1 MSYISFLTDIY
12 VPMYLDKI
20 PNRNSNP
27 TWLVRKSIRD
37 GKRILK
43 ITIANVTHLPEPI
56 REGLRILL
64 RGGHAIKSFKDAFHI
79 KSTKHHGH
87 VAVVLHMMK
96 HLKMTPLIAPK
107 NSRFRRLVLGMI
119 AARVIKPASKLQ
131 TRDMLDKTSC
141 ITTLNEELDLK
152 YVDQNDLY
160 EAMDELAAC
169 KTKIEC
175 RLAKRHLTEGGM
187 VLYDVTSSYLEGD
200 KNAFGAYGYNR
211 DKKKGK
217 KQIVY
222 GLMTDKEG
230 CPVSV
235 EVFPGNT
242 PDIKTLGAQISK
254 LQNTFGLKHVILVGD
269 RGLLKQKQIQE
280 EIIPV
285 GLDWITGMQKQ
296 EIREVVEQEKTQMSL
311 FDKQDLVEIQ
321 SDVYPN
327 ERLVLCRNPLQAA
340 KTKKTRDDL
349 LAKADAKLDKI
360 LAATTSTPRRLKDKA
375 KIGMRVERALGKHKL
390 KKFYVLDIE
399 EGYLSYTHNAEAIQK
414 AERLD
419 GIYAIR
425 SSLKQPPEQLVSDY
439 KRLSAVERAFRV
451 MKSISLRVRPIY
463 HVKPERVI
471 AHVFLCMLAYYVE
484 FHLRKKLAPMTFAED
499 DLEAKR
505 AQRDN
510 VVEPVKPS
518 ENAKKKAHNKKTDED
533 ERPKNFESIME
544 DLSGIC
550 RLTGVLKITSDDDH
564 RVKFVDEELTPTQ
577 SQALKLLN
585 IKSLC

>member
-1 MSYISFLTDIY
+1 
-12 VPMYLDKI
+12 MYLAEI
-20 PNRNSNP
+20 PNRNSP
-27 TWLVRKSIRD
+27 STWLVRTSTRD
-37 GKRILK
+37 GKRTIK
-43 ITIANVTHLPEPI
+43 NTIANVTHLPEPI
-56 REGLRILL
+56 REGLRTLL
-64 RGGHAIKSFKDAFHI
+64 QGGHAIQSFKEALH
-79 KSTKHHGH
+79 SQRTRHHGH

-96 HLKMTPLIAPK
+96 HLKMTSLIAPK

-131 TRDMLDKTSC
+131 TSDKTSC
-141 ITTLNEELDLK
+141 ITTLHEELDLK
-152 YVDQNDLY
+152 HVDQNDLY

-175 RLAKRHLTEGGM
+175 KLAKRHLTEGGM

-200 KNAFGAYGYNR
+200 KHAFGAYGYNR

-235 EVFPGNT
+235 DVFPGNT

-254 LQNTFGLKHVILVGD
+254 LQNTFGFKHVILVGD

-311 FDKQDLVEIQ
+311 FDQQDLVEIQ
-321 SDVYPN
+321 SDLYPK
-327 ERLVLCRNPLQAA
+327 ERLVLCRNPFQAA
-340 KTKKTRDDL
+340 KTKKTREDL
-349 LAKADAKLDKI
+349 LAKADAKLDQI
-360 LAATTSTPRRLKDKA
+360 LAATTRTPRRLKDKA

-390 KKFYVLDIE
+390 KKFYLLEIE
-399 EGYLSYTHNAEAIQK
+399 EGYFSYTHNAEAIQR

-419 GIYAIR
+419 GGYAIR
-425 SSLKQPPEQLVSDY
+425 SSLKQPAEQLVSDY
-439 KRLSAVERAFRV
+439 KRLSTVERAFRV
-451 MKSISLRVRPIY
+451 MKSISLRVRPIH
-463 HVKPERVI
+463 HVKSERVI

-484 FHLRKKLAPMTFAED
+484 YHLRKKLAPITFAEE

-505 AQRDN
+505 AQREN
-510 VVEPVKPS
+510 MVKPS
-518 ENAKKKAHNKKTDED
+518 KNANRNAHNKKTKDA
-533 ERPKNFESIME
+533 ERPKSFESIME
-544 DLSGIC
+544 ELSGVC
-550 RLTGVLKITSDDDH
+550 RVTGVLNVKADEDH
-564 RVKFVDEELTPTQ
+564 EVKFVDNELTPTQ
-577 SQALKLLN
+577 RQVFKLLK

>member
-1 MSYISFLTDIY
+1 
-12 VPMYLDKI
+12 MYLDKI

-390 KKFYVLDIE
+390 KI
-399 EGYLSYTHNAEAIQK
+399 
-414 AERLD
+414 
-419 GIYAIR
+419 
-425 SSLKQPPEQLVSDY
+425 
-439 KRLSAVERAFRV
+439 
-451 MKSISLRVRPIY
+451 
-463 HVKPERVI
+463 
-471 AHVFLCMLAYYVE
+471 
-484 FHLRKKLAPMTFAED
+484 
-499 DLEAKR
+499 
-505 AQRDN
+505 
-510 VVEPVKPS
+510 
-518 ENAKKKAHNKKTDED
+518 
-533 ERPKNFESIME
+533 
-544 DLSGIC
+544 
-550 RLTGVLKITSDDDH
+550 
-564 RVKFVDEELTPTQ
+564 
-577 SQALKLLN
+577 
-585 IKSLC
+585 

>member
-1 MSYISFLTDIY
+1 
-12 VPMYLDKI
+12 MYLAEI
-20 PNRNSNP
+20 PNRNSP
-27 TWLVRKSIRD
+27 STWLVRTSTRD
-37 GKRILK
+37 GKRTIK
-43 ITIANVTHLPEPI
+43 KTIANVTHLPEPI
-56 REGLRILL
+56 REGLRTLL
-64 RGGHAIKSFKDAFHI
+64 QGGHAIQSFKEALH
-79 KSTKHHGH
+79 SQRTRHHGH

-96 HLKMTPLIAPK
+96 HLKMTSLIAPK

-131 TRDMLDKTSC
+131 TSDMLDKTSC
-141 ITTLNEELDLK
+141 ITTLHEELDLK

-175 RLAKRHLTEGGM
+175 KLAKRHLTEGGM

-200 KNAFGAYGYNR
+200 KHAFGAHGYNR

-217 KQIVY
+217 KQMVY
-222 GLMTDKEG
+222 GLMTDQEG
-230 CPVSV
+230 CQVSV
-235 EVFPGNT
+235 DVFPGNT

-254 LQNTFGLKHVILVGD
+254 LQNTFGFKHVILVGD

-311 FDKQDLVEIQ
+311 FDQQDLVEIQ
-321 SDVYPN
+321 SDLYPK
-327 ERLVLCRNPLQAA
+327 ERLVLCRNPFQAA
-340 KTKKTRDDL
+340 KTKKTREDL
-349 LAKADAKLDKI
+349 LAKADAKLDQI
-360 LAATTSTPRRLKDKA
+360 LAATTRTPRRLKDKA

-390 KKFYVLDIE
+390 KKFYLLEIE
-399 EGYLSYTHNAEAIQK
+399 EGYFSYTHNAEAIQR

-419 GIYAIR
+419 GVYAIR
-425 SSLKQPPEQLVSDY
+425 SSLKQPAEQSVSDY
-439 KRLSAVERAFRV
+439 QRRSAVERAFRV
-451 MKSISLRVRPIY
+451 MKSISLRVRPIH
-463 HVKPERVI
+463 HVKSERVI

-484 FHLRKKLAPMTFAED
+484 YHLRKKLAPITFAEE

-510 VVEPVKPS
+510 MVEPVK
-518 ENAKKKAHNKKTDED
+518 NAKRNAHNKKTKDA
-533 ERPKNFESIME
+533 ERPKSFESIME
-544 DLSGIC
+544 ELSG
-550 RLTGVLKITSDDDH
+550 V
-564 RVKFVDEELTPTQ
+564 
-577 SQALKLLN
+577 
-585 IKSLC
+585 